1 MVNREQNTK
10 YFALKLHELM
20 QRTGTTQVVLAKNI
34 GVVQQV
40 ISQYLHQT
48 AYPKIEVLLRLA
60 AYFRVSLYEL
70 TGIEKLKDYEKK
82 PTPELS
88 KMDQELLEAYNKL
101 ADDDPRKDMIDHILL
116 GIKKSEQ

>member
-1 MVNREQNTK
+1 MVSRDQNTR
-10 YFALKLHELM
+10 YFALKLKELM
-20 QRTGTTQVVLAKNI
+20 QRTRTTQVILAKNI
-34 GVVQQV
+34 GVVQQM
-40 ISQYLHQT
+40 ISEYLHELS
-48 AYPKIEVLLRLA
+48 YPKLETLMRLA
-60 AYFRVSLYEL
+60 DYFSVSLYEL